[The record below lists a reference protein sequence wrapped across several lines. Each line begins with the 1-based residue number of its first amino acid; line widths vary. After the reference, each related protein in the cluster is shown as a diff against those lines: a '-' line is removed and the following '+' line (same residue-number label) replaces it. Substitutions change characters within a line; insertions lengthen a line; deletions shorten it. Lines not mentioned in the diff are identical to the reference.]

1 MAAPMIPL
9 WIMQVENVD
18 QFSDFFLGNFLNCQ
32 ALTDRLKK
40 LNICWMVQ
48 VDRKARKD
56 FCYGPDLQG
65 TQCIFFFTVKSFS
78 G

>member
-40 LNICWMVQ
+40 LNIC
-48 VDRKARKD
+48 
-56 FCYGPDLQG
+56 
-65 TQCIFFFTVKSFS
+65 
-78 G
+78 